1 MGFFDFGGKPASKK
15 TQKHQSSNTN
25 HNHAIS
31 NSSKPKIVI
40 GLIHAEWCGHCKRL
54 MPKWKMMKTQIN
66 NNLQDQFI
74 FSEIEA
80 ANETSEINNIIKTYL
95 PNSKKII
102 TVQGGYPTMFK
113 IENGNLDYYK
123 KGHDIQDMTNWFTT
137 NKLQISNIDGGS
149 NKLRKRKS
157 RKNTKHKTKRKS
169 KIII

>member
-15 TQKHQSSNTN
+15 TQKHQSNTN
-25 HNHAIS
+25 HNHVIS
-31 NSSKPKIVI
+31 NSTKPKIVI

-66 NNLQDQFI
+66 TNLQDQFI

-80 ANETSEINNIIKTYL
+80 ANETSEINNIMKTYL

-123 KGHDIQDMTNWFTT
+123 KRHDIQDMTDWVTT

-149 NKLRKRKS
+149 NKSKQKS
-157 RKNTKHKTKRKS
+157 RKNLRK
-169 KIII
+169 